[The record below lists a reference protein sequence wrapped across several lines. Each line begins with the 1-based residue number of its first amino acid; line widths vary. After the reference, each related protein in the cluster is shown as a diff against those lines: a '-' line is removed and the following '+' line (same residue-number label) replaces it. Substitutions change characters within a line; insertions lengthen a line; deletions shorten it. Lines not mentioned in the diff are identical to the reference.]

1 MVTSDDDEVVV
12 KRRRRRRRRRRGL
25 QETTIDGASGSNGIT
40 CDRCTAAALKSPE
53 SIRFVSEVSRFVS
66 IFQKATVIIDH

>member
-1 MVTSDDDEVVV
+1 MLTSDDDEVVV
-12 KRRRRRRRRRRGL
+12 KRRRRRRRRRGL

-53 SIRFVSEVSRFVS
+53 SIRFVSEVSGFVS

>member
-12 KRRRRRRRRRRGL
+12 KRRRRRRRRGL

-53 SIRFVSEVSRFVS
+53 SIRFFSEVSGFVS
-66 IFQKATVIIDH
+66 IFQKATAIIDH

>member
-12 KRRRRRRRRRRGL
+12 KRRRRRRRRRGL

-66 IFQKATVIIDH
+66 IFQKATAIIDH